1 MEYYWRYNSI
11 IIVVA
16 FCVPWYG
23 ITSVTAFKSD
33 TKDIGNEDPLSI
45 PLIDD
50 KGAPLVAMLDTNTI
64 NRNIKVY
71 IKTLMKNMIQSS
83 MQEQFEGTFKISLEK
98 NSTIDFIKN
107 ITLQEINNVVKEQGQ
122 EKLLNEGMSPPAV
135 VKYKDCSDLKKKTM
149 KILNDGVYSIY
160 PGGDKPVQAYCD
172 MTTDGGGWTVMLKR
186 FGGSVD
192 FRRTWVECEN
202 GFGDIHGD
210 FWLGNKYTH
219 MLTSTEKYELR
230 VDMVDTNSN
239 ETYAVY
245 KTFIIGDAA
254 SKYKL
259 TVGDYS
265 GNAGDHLIF
274 HNKMKF
280 STFDQ
285 DNDRARTNCALAHTG
300 SWWYRACFQCD
311 LSRTDS
317 PPFWT
322 NTLSTAVMMIRKI

>member
-1 MEYYWRYNSI
+1 MGALAIRDI
-11 IIVVA
+11 I
-16 FCVPWYG
+16 
-23 ITSVTAFKSD
+23 
-33 TKDIGNEDPLSI
+33 
-45 PLIDD
+45 D
-50 KGAPLVAMLDTNTI
+50 KI
-64 NRNIKVY
+64 H
-71 IKTLMKNMIQSS
+71 
-83 MQEQFEGTFKISLEK
+83 
-98 NSTIDFIKN
+98 
-107 ITLQEINNVVKEQGQ
+107 
-122 EKLLNEGMSPPAV
+122 
-135 VKYKDCSDLKKKTM
+135 DC
-149 KILNDGVYSIY
+149 
-160 PGGDKPVQAYCD
+160 
-172 MTTDGGGWTVMLKR
+172 KR
-186 FGGSVD
+186 FFKHLIYLMILHRHQS
-192 FRRTWVECEN
+192 RRTWVECEN

-219 MLTSTEKYELR
+219 MLTSTGKYELR
-230 VDMVDTNSN
+230 VDMVDTNNN

-265 GNAGDHLIF
+265 GNAGDQFIF
-274 HNKMKF
+274 HNEMKF